1 MASTPATDVLDAL
14 GVPYRL
20 HIHPGEVRSLAQAAR
35 ERGLLSGQVVR
46 SLLFR
51 SENGEFVLVLA
62 GGPAR
67 VSWRRLRRHL
77 GVSRVTTASP
87 SEVLEITG
95 YEPGAV
101 SPYGLRRVIRILADR
116 GLRTQEALS
125 VGAGIRNAGILLQRQ
140 DLERTLPLEY
150 GDFTES

>member
-1 MASTPATDVLDAL
+1 MPSTPVTQALEAL

-20 HIHPGEVRSLAQAAR
+20 HVHASEARSLAQLAS
-35 ERGLLSGQVVR
+35 ERGLAPEQVVR

-51 SENGEFVLVLA
+51 LEGGEFILVLA

-67 VSWRRLRRHL
+67 VSWPRLRRHL
-77 GVSRVTTASP
+77 GASRITTASR
-87 SEVLEITG
+87 SEVLEVTG

-101 SPYGLRRVIRILADR
+101 SPYGLPRKLRMLADR
-116 GLRTQEALS
+116 KLQAHDTLS
-125 VGAGIRNAGILLQRQ
+125 VGAGIRNAGVILARR

-150 GDFTES
+150 GDFTDA

>member
-1 MASTPATDVLDAL
+1 MPSTPVTQALEAL

-20 HIHPGEVRSLAQAAR
+20 HVHASEAHSLAQLAC
-35 ERGLLSGQVVR
+35 ERGLAPEQVVR

-51 SENGEFVLVLA
+51 LEGGESILVLA

-67 VSWRRLRRHL
+67 VSWPRLRRHL
-77 GVSRVTTASP
+77 SASRITTASR

-101 SPYGLRRVIRILADR
+101 SPYGLPRKLRMLADR
-116 GLRTQEALS
+116 KLQTHDTLS
-125 VGAGIRNAGILLQRQ
+125 VGAGIRNAGVILARR
-140 DLERTLPLEY
+140 DLEHTLPLEY
-150 GDFTES
+150 GDLTDA